1 MILPDNLK
9 RRENESEIKYKV
21 RLCVAKLN
29 KDVDLDWIEINQILG
44 LNQSGDHI
52 RKLAYGYKEIYDDN
66 PDLFEKEIIED
77 NSGQLKYKE
86 VTEILS
92 DGSHRSDKLLE
103 MSSEQSKDPDYLL
116 RSHGYDHKKWEIT
129 SSKSSIWNQ
138 HNKNDGTLTLYSSKI
153 TTKPLKQGFDYDK
166 FLDKANVKID
176 PVYKSIDVVEG
187 IDLLEIPLYDL
198 HFGVNTYEYYKP
210 VLEEISQKIKSKKWD
225 RIFFIIGQD
234 LLHNNGFS
242 GQTSSGTPIEQV
254 DMDQAWE
261 DAWRFYCEL
270 LKLAQDNANQVDGSY
285 SIANHD
291 DSMAWAFVK
300 CLEVKFPD
308 ISFDTNKKVRKS
320 YVWNGVFIGYTHG
333 HKGANRLHENF
344 LSDFGKQMA
353 LADIVEIHSGHLH
366 TEKAK
371 DKFGVLVRTLS
382 TKGQTDGWHEDNGF
396 VGANKRFQLFEY
408 SPVSLKSIYY
418 I

>member
-1 MILPDNLK
+1 MPDNLQ
-9 RRENESEIKYKV
+9 RRNNESDLNYKV

-29 KDVDLDWIEINQILG
+29 KDIDLDWIEINQILG
-44 LNQSGDHI
+44 INHSSDHT

-77 NSGQLKYKE
+77 ASGQLRYKE
-86 VTEILS
+86 TTEILG
-92 DGSHRSDKLLE
+92 DGSHKSDRLLA
-103 MSSEQSKDPDYLL
+103 MSQEESKDKEYLL
-116 RSHGYDHKKWEIT
+116 DAHGYNSTKWEIV
-129 SSKSSIWNQ
+129 SAKSSIWNQ
-138 HNKNDGTLTLYSSKI
+138 HNKKDGTLTLYSSKI
-153 TTKPLKQGFDYDK
+153 TVKPLKQGFDYDK
-166 FLDKANVKID
+166 FLENANKKIETIHKKFMTTD
-176 PVYKSIDVVEG
+176 G
-187 IDLLEIPLYDL
+187 TGLLEIPLYDL
-198 HFGVNTYEYYKP
+198 HFGVNSYDFYRD
-210 VLEEISQKIKSKKWD
+210 VQLDILEKIKSKKWD

-242 GQTSSGTPIEQV
+242 GQTSSGTPIDKV
-254 DMDQAWE
+254 DMDKAWD
-261 DAWRFYCEL
+261 DAFKFYCEL
-270 LKLAQDNANQVDGSY
+270 LDVAQDEANGVDVSY

-308 ISFDTNKKVRKS
+308 IAFDTSKKMRKA
-320 YVWNGVFIGYTHG
+320 YVWKDVFIGYAHG

-344 LSDFGKQMA
+344 ISDFGKLMA
-353 LADIVEIHSGHLH
+353 LAKIVEIHTGHLH

-382 TKGQTDGWHEDNGF
+382 TGGQTDEWHDDNGF
-396 VGANKRFQLFEY
+396 VGAHKRFQLFEY
-408 SPVSLKSIYY
+408 SPTALKSIHY